1 MNVAL
6 MLAVE
11 GEPTGLGVILPATA
25 ELVYGL
31 ISFVIVFVVLSKLVF
46 PRLGTML
53 EERREAIQGRMEAAE
68 AKLAEADKAKRE
80 YEASISDAK
89 GEANRIIEEAKQQ
102 AEQVRADIL
111 RRAEDEATAVR
122 ERAQVDAAAERDRTL
137 QELRGEVGAMSVQ
150 LASKIVEKELDP
162 AAHAALVDSYIS
174 GLNRNN

>member
-31 ISFVIVFVVLSKLVF
+31 ISFVIVFIVMSRLVF

-53 EERREAIQGRMEAAE
+53 EERREAIQGRMEDAE
-68 AKLAEADKAKRE
+68 AKLAEAEKAKRD

-102 AEQVRADIL
+102 AEQVKADIL
-111 RRAEDEATAVR
+111 RRAEDEAAAVR
-122 ERAQVDAAAERDRTL
+122 ERAQADAAAERDRAL
-137 QELRGEVGAMSVQ
+137 QELRSEVGTMSVQ
-150 LASKIVEKELDP
+150 LAGKIVEKELDP
-162 AAHAALVDSYIS
+162 ASHAALVDSYIS